1 MLKTS
6 GPRPPAAAG
15 TYDIRRMFGEAAQ
28 RYPASPALHRGRLE
42 LTYGELDLASD
53 RVGAAL
59 REQGAGQGAPVA
71 ILCEQPEDVIC
82 GVLGALKAGAV
93 FVPLDPRTPER
104 RLQAMLDAVVP
115 AAFVVGEG
123 PAADLAAACNGNPKV
138 LLMKGGVLVGAADA
152 NGAGP
157 RELQEIGPDDPCY
170 LYFTSGSTGQPKAIT
185 GRFKSIAHFIRWEI
199 EALGV
204 AAGWRVSQLINPS
217 FDAFLRDV
225 FVPLCAGG
233 TVCIPPDRETV
244 ADARRFVAWLA
255 EEGIQLV
262 HCVPSFFRTLLHGEP
277 GPLPSLRYVLMS
289 GEPLLPADVKR
300 WQERQGTST
309 RLVNLYGPSETTMT
323 KLVYFVEPA
332 DGDRRT
338 IPIGKPMPGAR
349 ALVLD
354 PHGKVCP
361 PRAVGEIY
369 IRTPYR
375 SLGYYG
381 RPDLTAEVFVR
392 NPFTN
397 DPDDLVYRTGDL
409 GRVLEDGNL
418 EFLGRKD
425 GQVKIR
431 GVRIE
436 LAEIENLLLSN
447 PRVRET
453 VVVDLA
459 NPDGTRFLCAY
470 VVVDGQADQ
479 APTDG
484 LRDFLAESL
493 PEHSLPSVFV
503 ALDELPRTLSGKVD
517 RRALPSPERARE
529 ASDQELEQ
537 PRSATEEIVAG
548 LFAQVLGLGRIG
560 IHERFFEIGGHS
572 LLATKVLA
580 RVRSA
585 FDVEVPLRALFAHPT
600 VAGLAQE
607 VEEAL
612 RRPGRGGAAEAPT
625 ISSFRHDRGSPP
637 PLSFAQERY
646 WAGRHLEARTVA
658 STVPLLMHLAGPFDR
673 VLLRRALAAL
683 IDRHELLRTSFREGP
698 AGPFQVIHAAVA
710 VACREVDLAR
720 LPAAERMAAV
730 QRFSILDGRLPFDYE
745 QAPLLRVTLFRC
757 AAEEHLLLFTIHHV
771 AADWW
776 SVSILFREVSAL
788 YAAFRAGR
796 PSPLPPPVAQF
807 QDFARWQRR
816 LSREE
821 EQASQVTFWRE
832 HLRGA
837 VPIDL
842 ANFNGGRPRPG
853 QRTFAAG
860 VLGVLVPAELE
871 KQLEA
876 FAAQHGVTLFVTL
889 LSAFKALLL
898 DETGQDDLVVPCSF
912 ANRNQLE
919 TESLAGN
926 LATGLPLRT
935 RLSGVGTFREL
946 LLRVRDVTLLA
957 HDHPDIFWEP
967 VVEGMSFLEEGD
979 RGGLT
984 TFRVLFQFV
993 KQPAEARVASDLHVK
1008 LLPVDTGKIRLDLS
1022 LFLSQT
1028 DRLDGRF
1035 RYNRDVLDPARV
1047 LGMRDRFLRLLAG
1060 IVADPERPLA
1070 ELLAAPSRAPIPPAP
1085 VLAPAGE
1092 PERVSR

>member
-1 MLKTS
+1 
-6 GPRPPAAAG
+6 
-15 TYDIRRMFGEAAQ
+15 RMFGEAAQ
-28 RYPASPALHRGRLE
+28 RYPASPALRRGRLE

-59 REQGAGQGAPVA
+59 REQGAGQGRPVA

-123 PAADLAAACNGNPKV
+123 PAADLAAALAAPGGGPPV
-138 LLMKGGVLVGAADA
+138 LRMQGGVLADAADP

-157 RELQEIGPDDPCY
+157 RELQELGPDDPCY

-233 TVCIPPDRETV
+233 TVCIPPDRETI

-470 VVVDGQADQ
+470 VVVDGQPDK

-860 VLGVLVPAELE
+860 IEGVLVPAELE
-871 KQLEA
+871 RQLEA

-993 KQPAEARVASDLHVK
+993 KQPAEAKVASDLHVK

-1028 DRLDGRF
+1028 ERLDGRF

-1085 VLAPAGE
+1085 ALAPAGE
-1092 PERVSR
+1092 PETVSR